1 MLGAGYIAVEMAGIF
16 HGLGSDTHLF
26 FRGQTVRPRGY
37 KRALALA
44 RSGSHECG
52 HPPLQLY
59 AHPLAWGHPV
69 VSPSEPGEE
78 RRALAAWVPRR
89 GCGGAPAPP
98 KLADSTTFGAG
109 QVLRLTLALP
119 FP

>member
-1 MLGAGYIAVEMAGIF
+1 MPTRLLGGT
-16 HGLGSDTHLF
+16 LLSHL
-26 FRGQTVRPRGY
+26 
-37 KRALALA
+37 L
-44 RSGSHECG
+44 
-52 HPPLQLY
+52 
-59 AHPLAWGHPV
+59 
-69 VSPSEPGEE
+69 SPEEE